1 MKRNYLD
8 DNESTVHN
16 NHNNRLRKSQQRKN
30 FYLMR
35 NIIKKVKTH
44 GFKFFTRC
52 LLALTSVRNYHR
64 KNSKTIYKLFKSD
77 ICKSRNRC
85 ILDFTMKQLLLTFST
100 VDMEYLN
107 SSLRKDKLTFNF
119 LMNLTWGEFLR
130 LIRNQNQE
138 IRGLMGERQRSIK
151 ITPSDVKKYYE
162 YIYQGIDYKTRT
174 TTDDSYIKLYSNL
187 ESQNVKFEQQDL
199 VDDFINS
206 YEGIL

>member
-1 MKRNYLD
+1 
-8 DNESTVHN
+8 
-16 NHNNRLRKSQQRKN
+16 
-30 FYLMR
+30 
-35 NIIKKVKTH
+35 
-44 GFKFFTRC
+44 
-52 LLALTSVRNYHR
+52 
-64 KNSKTIYKLFKSD
+64 
-77 ICKSRNRC
+77 
-85 ILDFTMKQLLLTFST
+85 MKQLLLTFST